1 LQLISYLLIEVGSFK
16 SSFMKAISTIYEIG
30 TTQFASLSIYVI
42 LKSQSRART
51 IIESC
56 FKDDSASLLESLFH
70 FLYNAKCDTV
80 QQFVAN
86 IVIPLY
92 VLKKKIVRQLMMPA
106 LYIWQHQICKEQFAT
121 QTFFLQVLLYL
132 GQYVKK
138 NQNNLFTCLKT

>member
-1 LQLISYLLIEVGSFK
+1 
-16 SSFMKAISTIYEIG
+16 MKAISTIYEIG

-56 FKDDSASLLESLFH
+56 FKDDSASLLKSLFH

-121 QTFFLQVLLYL
+121 QTFFSSSPTLPWSVREEEPEQLIYLLKDLAVQSVY
-132 GQYVKK
+132 
-138 NQNNLFTCLKT
+138 NLMNI